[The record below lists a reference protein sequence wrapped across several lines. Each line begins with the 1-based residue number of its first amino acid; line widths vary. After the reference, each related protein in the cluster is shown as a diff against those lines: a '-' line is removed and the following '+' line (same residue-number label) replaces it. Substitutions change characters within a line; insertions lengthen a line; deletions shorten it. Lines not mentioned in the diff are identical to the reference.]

1 MKSTDVVVC
10 DPKPLGF
17 LQRFYLI
24 EIVKGL
30 AVTLRHFLGNLFT
43 RKYTVTVEW
52 PEVKRQY
59 SDRLRGRHVI
69 LTRDDGSPRC
79 VACYM
84 CETACPA
91 DCIEIV
97 AGEHPV
103 LAYEKYPT
111 VFEIDLLRCVMCG
124 YCVDACPKDAIWM
137 TKDYELSFFD
147 RKSAILG
154 IPELTEK
161 PSDTDAAGPGYGYRP
176 YEGESPMR
184 KAGQFEPYGI
194 PLLPALRERGLAINR
209 MPPPPPPKPAAPAPA
224 AKAG

>member
-1 MKSTDVVVC
+1 MKSTDVIVC

-30 AVTLRHFLGNLFT
+30 AVTLRHFLGNLFW

-69 LTRDDGSPRC
+69 LAHDDGSPRC

-91 DCIEIV
+91 DCIHIE
-97 AGEHPV
+97 AEEDPTSPV
-103 LAYEKYPT
+103 EWEKKPK
-111 VFEIDLLRCVMCG
+111 VFTIDLLRCVFCG
-124 YCVDACPKDAIWM
+124 FCVDACPKEAIIM
-137 TKDYELSFFD
+137 TRHHEMAFGERGEAVIGLDTLLVK
-147 RKSAILG
+147 G
-154 IPELTEK
+154 PVEK
-161 PSDTDAAGPGYGYRP
+161 IDLGYRP
-176 YEGESPMR
+176 YYGKSSPPIR
-184 KAGQFEPYGI
+184 LPIPVTAAGQE
-194 PLLPALRERGLAINR
+194 
-209 MPPPPPPKPAAPAPA
+209 
-224 AKAG
+224 